1 MIVAQLCEFTKIT
14 KSYALINE
22 YLNRKRG
29 REEQKEGGRMK
40 VVFQKL
46 QLVSAVLRL
55 KSTPSNS

>member
-14 KSYALINE
+14 KSYALINK